1 MSTRTP
7 SSSSSRLMLTI
18 GLCFLVA
25 LMEGLD
31 LQAAGIAAG
40 GIAQAFALD
49 KMQMGW
55 IFSAGILG
63 LLPGALV
70 GGMLAAT
77 LGFAGANLAW
87 QTVFWVGGVVPLILV
102 PLLMRWLPESAVFAG
117 EKQAAPPLRAL
128 FAPETATATLLLWL
142 CYFFTLLVVYM
153 LINWLPLLLVEQG
166 FQPSQAAGVMFALQ
180 MGAASGTLM
189 LGALMDKLRPVT
201 MSLLIYS
208 GMLASLL
215 ALGTVSSFNGMLL
228 AGFVAGLFATGGQ
241 SVLYALAPL
250 FYSSQIRATGVGTAV
265 AVGRLGAMSGP
276 LLAGKMLALGT
287 GTVGVMAA
295 SAPGILVAGLAVF
308 ILMSRRSRM
317 QPCADA

>member
-1 MSTRTP
+1 MANGVLGRRCGAVDS
-7 SSSSSRLMLTI
+7 
-18 GLCFLVA
+18 G
-25 LMEGLD
+25 
-31 LQAAGIAAG
+31 AA
-40 GIAQAFALD
+40 
-49 KMQMGW
+49 
-55 IFSAGILG
+55 
-63 LLPGALV
+63 
-70 GGMLAAT
+70 
-77 LGFAGANLAW
+77 
-87 QTVFWVGGVVPLILV
+87 
-102 PLLMRWLPESAVFAG
+102 MRWLPESAVFAG

-265 AVGRLGAMSGP
+265 AVGRLERSAVTGREN
-276 LLAGKMLALGT
+276 AGIRHWHGRRNGRFCTGYSCCWVGGVYFDEPEITNTAVRRCLTCLIRQAKGT
-287 GTVGVMAA
+287 SPQYTYGVY
-295 SAPGILVAGLAVF
+295 
-308 ILMSRRSRM
+308 RYTR
-317 QPCADA
+317 

>member
-1 MSTRTP
+1 
-7 SSSSSRLMLTI
+7 
-18 GLCFLVA
+18 
-25 LMEGLD
+25 
-31 LQAAGIAAG
+31 
-40 GIAQAFALD
+40 
-49 KMQMGW
+49 
-55 IFSAGILG
+55 
-63 LLPGALV
+63 
-70 GGMLAAT
+70 
-77 LGFAGANLAW
+77 
-87 QTVFWVGGVVPLILV
+87 
-102 PLLMRWLPESAVFAG
+102 
-117 EKQAAPPLRAL
+117 
-128 FAPETATATLLLWL
+128 
-142 CYFFTLLVVYM
+142 M

-287 GTVGVMAA
+287 GAVGVMAA

-308 ILMSRRSRM
+308 ILMSRRSECSRVPM
-317 QPCADA
+317 PDALLSRGERDLPPIHPRRLQVYSLKIIQRVWKQRWQNLPYKSSCSKQD